1 MSTLPQKQCSTL
13 SPVLFPLVDL
23 RPAYPL
29 APSPNGLEL
38 RKQNS
43 LLVQPAQVTQKPCY
57 THPPTCISSN
67 LQFCYLA
74 CSLLS
79 FSFSFSSS
87 TKTHNPFRSQEA

>member
-13 SPVLFPLVDL
+13 SPVLFPLIDL

-57 THPPTCISSN
+57 THPPTGHLHLI
-67 LQFCYLA
+67 QFAVLLF
-74 CSLLS
+74 SLLTPL
-79 FSFSFSSS
+79 FFFLFFFL
-87 TKTHNPFRSQEA
+87 N